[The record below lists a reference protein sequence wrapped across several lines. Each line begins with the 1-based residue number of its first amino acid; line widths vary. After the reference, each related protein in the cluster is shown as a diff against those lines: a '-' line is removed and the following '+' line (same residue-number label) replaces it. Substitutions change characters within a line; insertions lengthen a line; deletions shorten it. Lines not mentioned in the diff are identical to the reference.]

1 MLSTGNIHIYIQT
14 SIKWTIQKI
23 VWHCIWVVVVV
34 QSLSCVWLF
43 VTPRTGTHQAPLS
56 MRFPRQE
63 SWSGLPFPSP
73 RGLPDPG
80 IEPVSPVLAGGF
92 FTAEPPGKS
101 IWVVT
106 GQWFWTEREERFYTY
121 PRNFPGGSDAK
132 ESACSAGDIGL
143 IPGLGR
149 SPVKGNAYPFQY
161 SCLENPM
168 DRGAWWATTACGVA
182 ESENNWAHTYTWD
195 IWPCLETF

>member
-1 MLSTGNIHIYIQT
+1 M
-14 SIKWTIQKI
+14 
-23 VWHCIWVVVVV
+23 VVVA
-34 QSLSCVWLF
+34 QSLSCVWFF
-43 VTPRTGTHQAPLS
+43 VTPWTGTCQAPLS

-63 SWSGLPFPSP
+63 YWSGLPFPSP
-73 RGLPDPG
+73 RDLPDPG
-80 IEPVSPVLAGGF
+80 IESASPVLAGRF
-92 FTAEPPGKS
+92 FTPEPPGKS

-121 PRNFPGGSDAK
+121 PRNFPGCSDGK
-132 ESACSAGDIGL
+132 ESAYNARDLGL

-149 SPVKGNAYPFQY
+149 TPVEGNAYPFQY

-168 DRGAWWATTACGVA
+168 DRGAWWATACGA
-182 ESENNWAHTYTWD
+182 TESESNRAYTHTHTHTYTHTHTHTGV

>member
-1 MLSTGNIHIYIQT
+1 MNHTKDSLALHLSGGRC
-14 SIKWTIQKI
+14 SVIKLCLTLCDPTDWNPPGSSVHEISQARILEWVAISFSKGSSWPRDWTC
-23 VWHCIWVVVVV
+23 VSCIGRRI
-34 QSLSCVWLF
+34 L
-43 VTPRTGTHQAPLS
+43 H
-56 MRFPRQE
+56 
-63 SWSGLPFPSP
+63 
-73 RGLPDPG
+73 
-80 IEPVSPVLAGGF
+80 
-92 FTAEPPGKS
+92 AEPPGKS

-195 IWPCLETF
+195 IWPRLETF